1 MTIYDMMTFT
11 LLCICSEQQ
20 QEAQHYIYDAIWERS
35 YKVKDITCDLFHDN
49 SLKAV
54 LENNVD
60 NL

>member
-1 MTIYDMMTFT
+1 MTDILFY
-11 LLCICSEQQ
+11 ICSEQQ

-35 YKVKDITCDLFHDN
+35 YKVKDITCELFHDN

>member
-1 MTIYDMMTFT
+1 MTDTQFYIR
-11 LLCICSEQQ
+11 SEQQ

>member
-1 MTIYDMMTFT
+1 MMTFT

-20 QEAQHYIYDAIWERS
+20 QEAQHYIYDAI
-35 YKVKDITCDLFHDN
+35 TCELFHDN

>member
-1 MTIYDMMTFT
+1 MMTFT

-35 YKVKDITCDLFHDN
+35 YKVKDITCDN

>member
-1 MTIYDMMTFT
+1 MMTLSM
-11 LLCICSEQQ
+11 LLFVCSEQQ

-35 YKVKDITCDLFHDN
+35 YKVKEITCDLFHDN

>member
-1 MTIYDMMTFT
+1 MMTLSM
-11 LLCICSEQQ
+11 LLFVCSEQQ

-35 YKVKDITCDLFHDN
+35 YKVKDTTSDLFHDN

>member
-1 MTIYDMMTFT
+1 MMTFT

-20 QEAQHYIYDAIWERS
+20 QEAQHYIYDALWERS
-35 YKVKDITCDLFHDN
+35 YKVKDITCELFHDN

>member
-1 MTIYDMMTFT
+1 MTIWHDDIYT

-35 YKVKDITCDLFHDN
+35 YKVKDLTCDLFHDN